1 MNVDTIKYW
10 CGWWDSNPHPIK
22 DGFLDRCV
30 SPFAPQPHYK
40 LCTPRRNRTLIM
52 TSVVSYSNPLNYRG
66 IYLLLVIQTEIY
78 INIFV
83 GITGFEPIISASE
96 ANVLTNYTTYPNN
109 TSILRLVTH
118 NPCHFRGL
126 LVFLDR

>member
-1 MNVDTIKYW
+1 M

-30 SPFAPQPHYK
+30 DH
-40 LCTPRRNRTLIM
+40 CTTAALYIFYMGFIFIESN
-52 TSVVSYSNPLNYRG
+52 SYPNLYM
-66 IYLLLVIQTEIY
+66 V
-78 INIFV
+78 FV

-126 LVFLDR
+126 LVFLDC

>member
-1 MNVDTIKYW
+1 M
-10 CGWWDSNPHPIK
+10 
-22 DGFLDRCV
+22 
-30 SPFAPQPHYK
+30 
-40 LCTPRRNRTLIM
+40 
-52 TSVVSYSNPLNYRG
+52 
-66 IYLLLVIQTEIY
+66 
-78 INIFV
+78 IFV

-126 LVFLDR
+126 LVFLDC